1 MLRRF
6 AEAIDR
12 RPDTGRRRRA
22 ILHIAAAD
30 FASQLRPRRG
40 ASGATGVGG
49 WDLCNLAEPAF
60 WTMLLLSRR
69 RKRFAMTLL
78 GQVHQDRDAV
88 EPYVREK
95 RAAQE
100 ILDAT
105 GLDPDSLTG
114 FVSTAAARFLP
125 PGATGSPLIPSEQ
138 AHAILAA
145 ALLRGAMIGELAP
158 EKAPPTWSKLH
169 PEQSLSEAEGHAE
182 ILFTSWQKQRRSQ
195 GRRLI

>member
-6 AEAIDR
+6 AEAVDR
-12 RPDTGRRRRA
+12 RPDAARRRRA

-30 FASQLRPRRG
+30 FASQLRPKRG
-40 ASGATGVGG
+40 ASGASGVAG
-49 WDLCNLAEPAF
+49 WDLCNLARPAF

-95 RAAQE
+95 RAAKHV
-100 ILDAT
+100 LDAA
-105 GLDPDSLTG
+105 GLDPDSLVG
-114 FVSTAAARFLP
+114 FVDAAVARFLP
-125 PGATGSPLIPSEQ
+125 PGASGSPLVPQDQ
-138 AHAILAA
+138 ALAILAA

-158 EKAPPTWSKLH
+158 QDAQSAWSREH
-169 PEQSLSEAEGHAE
+169 PEQSLQDAEGRAE
-182 ILFTSWQKQRRSQ
+182 ILLSTWQKQRRSQ

>member
-12 RPDTGRRRRA
+12 RPDNARRRRA

-30 FASQLRPRRG
+30 FASQLRPKRG
-40 ASGATGVGG
+40 ASGAPGVAG
-49 WDLCNLAEPAF
+49 WDLCNLARPAF

-95 RAAQE
+95 RAAKH

-105 GLDPDSLTG
+105 GLDPDSLVG
-114 FVSTAAARFLP
+114 FVDAAVARFLP
-125 PGATGSPLIPSEQ
+125 PGASGAPLVPQDQ
-138 AHAILAA
+138 AHTILAA

-158 EKAPPTWSKLH
+158 KDAHQAWTNEH
-169 PEQSLSEAEGHAE
+169 PEQTLQDAEGRAE
-182 ILFTSWQKQRRSQ
+182 ILLSTWQKQRRSQ

>member
-6 AEAIDR
+6 AAAVDR
-12 RPDTGRRRRA
+12 RPQTGRRRRS
-22 ILHIAAAD
+22 ILHIAADD
-30 FASQLRPRRG
+30 FASRLKPRRG
-40 ASGATGVGG
+40 ASGATGVNG
-49 WDLCNLAEPAF
+49 WDLCNLARPAF

-78 GQVHQDRDAV
+78 GQIHQDADAV

-105 GLDPDSLTG
+105 GLDPESLIG
-114 FVSTAAARFLP
+114 FVDAAAARFLP
-125 PGATGSPLIPSEQ
+125 PNTSGAPLIPPDQ

-145 ALLRGAMIGELAP
+145 ALLRGAIIGELAP
-158 EKAPPTWSKLH
+158 TEAQTAWSQTNPDQPLH
-169 PEQSLSEAEGHAE
+169 RAENNAE
-182 ILFTSWQKQRRSQ
+182 LLLTTWQKQRRSQ

>member
-40 ASGATGVGG
+40 ASGADGVGG
-49 WDLCNLAEPAF
+49 WDLCNLARPAF

-105 GLDPDSLTG
+105 GFDPDSLVG
-114 FVSTAAARFLP
+114 FADAAVARFLP
-125 PGATGSPLIPSEQ
+125 PGATGSPLIPREQ

-145 ALLRGAMIGELAP
+145 ALLRGAVIGELAP
-158 EKAPPTWSKLH
+158 AEAPAAWSETH
-169 PEQSLSEAEGHAE
+169 PDQTVTDAEGRAE
-182 ILFTSWQKQRRSQ
+182 VLLSSWQKQRRSQ